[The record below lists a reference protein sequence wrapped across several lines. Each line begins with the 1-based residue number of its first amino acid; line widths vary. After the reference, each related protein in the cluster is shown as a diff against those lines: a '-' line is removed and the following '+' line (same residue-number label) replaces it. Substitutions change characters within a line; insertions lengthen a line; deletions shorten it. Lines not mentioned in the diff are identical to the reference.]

1 LIYRILRP
9 VAFILEVKHLA
20 ISFNLHAIHPML
32 NPDPSVASPN
42 MQKALNLAHQ
52 ALRLTSP
59 NPRVGCVILNAQ
71 GEVIGQ
77 GHTQKAGSSHAEIMA
92 LQDAVLR
99 GHSVAG
105 ATVFVTL
112 EPCAHQ
118 GKTGPCCHALV
129 QAKVGK
135 VVVALTD
142 PNPLVAGQG
151 IAALQAAGIE
161 VVLGDGAA
169 EAAAQN
175 PGFLSRMTRQT
186 PWVRLKIAASLDG
199 QTALQNGQ
207 SQWITGPEAR
217 SDGHAWRARAC
228 AILTGI
234 GTVLQDNP
242 LLDLRLCPNLDTS
255 PRMPHLV
262 IVDSKLQTPP
272 HAKLFQHS
280 GKDALTPRQVWIYT
294 AVEQADKRAA
304 LEASGATVKVLP
316 NALGKV
322 DLKALMH
329 DLAQHE
335 VNELH
340 VEAGQKLNGAL
351 LREGCVDELLLYLA
365 PKFLGAGLG
374 MSDWGPLQNLT
385 QALSLTFT
393 ETELIGKDLRVLA
406 RVKA

>member
-1 LIYRILRP
+1 MTASP
-9 VAFILEVKHLA
+9 F
-20 ISFNLHAIHPML
+20 ML
-32 NPDPSVASPN
+32 N
-42 MQKALNLAHQ
+42 ALSLAHQ
-52 ALRLTSP
+52 AMRITSP
-59 NPRVGCVILNAQ
+59 NPRVGCVIVNAA
-71 GEVIGQ
+71 GHIVGQ
-77 GHTQKAGSSHAEIMA
+77 GHTQKAGGPHAEIMA
-92 LQDAVLR
+92 LQDAAVR
-99 GHSVAG
+99 GHDVVG
-105 ATVFVTL
+105 ARAYVTL
-112 EPCAHQ
+112 EPCSHH
-118 GKTGPCCHALV
+118 GKTGPCCDALV

-135 VVVALTD
+135 VVAALAD
-142 PNPLVAGQG
+142 PNPLVSGQG
-151 IAALQAAGIE
+151 FGRLKAAGIE
-161 VVLGDGAA
+161 VEIGDGAQLA
-169 EAAAQN
+169 EQQN
-175 PGFLSRMTRQT
+175 LGFFSRMKRQK
-186 PWVRLKIAASLDG
+186 PWVRLKVAASLDG

>member
-1 LIYRILRP
+1 
-9 VAFILEVKHLA
+9 
-20 ISFNLHAIHPML
+20 ML
-32 NPDPSVASPN
+32 NPDLSAPSPN
-42 MQKALNLAHQ
+42 MQKALHLAHQ

-59 NPRVGCVILNAQ
+59 NPRVGCVIVNAQ

-77 GHTQKAGSSHAEIMA
+77 GHTQKAGGPHAEIMA

-99 GHSVAG
+99 GQSVAG

-161 VVLGDGAA
+161 VVMGDGAA
-169 EAAAQN
+169 EAAEQN
-175 PGFLSRMTRQT
+175 PGFLSRMTRKT

-207 SQWITGPEAR
+207 SQWITGAEAR
-217 SDGHAWRARAC
+217 ADGHAWRARAC

-242 LLDLRLCPNLDTS
+242 LLDLRLCPNLDLL

-262 IVDSKLQTPP
+262 IVDSQMQTPP
-272 HAKLFQHS
+272 HAKLFQYS
-280 GKDALTPRQVWIYT
+280 GKDALRPRQVWIYT
-294 AVEQADKRAA
+294 AIDHAQKRAA
-304 LEASGATVKVLP
+304 LEAQGATIKVLP
-316 NALGKV
+316 NAEGKV
-322 DLKALMH
+322 DLKALMR
-329 DLAQHE
+329 DLAQRE

-340 VEAGQKLNGAL
+340 VEAGHKLNGSL
-351 LREGCVDELLLYLA
+351 LHEGCVDELLVYLA
-365 PKFLGAGLG
+365 PKMLGAGIG
-374 MSDWGPLQNLT
+374 MFNAPPLQNLT

-393 ETELIGKDLRVLA
+393 ETQLIGKDLRVLA
-406 RVKA
+406 RV